1 MKYYFVI
8 IFVGLLFVQSA
19 FGQDEDLITK
29 KNLWQS
35 RAEIVTS
42 KLRKD
47 AQKVNELDEALIY
60 AKLAKLW
67 LSADKNLANDLFI
80 KSVDKIFFYSSE
92 DIKSNNQKFLQAT
105 NQILKII
112 SNQNPKQA
120 NRLIGIL
127 TDSEKITK
135 ENKNLSSEALIEFA
149 LQIVK
154 DNPGNA
160 NEIGI
165 LAFKMGQPDNFYQ
178 LYWELRKVDSN
189 LANKF
194 IKVVLS
200 SAISNPNG
208 EIAANLKIAIFP
220 ETAFSNVPES
230 IVSPNNIKIQTLDF
244 LANYLQRQQIK
255 FTNKSIESCSSEA
268 SLISPLQNQFAD
280 LLPLKEPVI
289 TQAIA
294 TCLSEQTDS
303 NRKLSST
310 GVSQSAQNSVEELL
324 KLADEADDDLG
335 IRTYYLLRAVSLAN
349 DKKQYKIATKI
360 LEDMNQEERESD
372 LEFWETLRYTVA
384 SGFAYQLYKEQDVAG
399 AIERLND
406 VPLENRAFAKVGFV
420 LKFSA
425 KDLSAR
431 SFCLERIQE
440 AEKEFI
446 KSEKT
451 FAEKSDFWFQII
463 KIYSNYDLHTKAS
476 ETFEEIVKEFN
487 KDNSEN
493 PKSESSITSV
503 SISSV
508 ISPELLEIQD
518 NFLFQ
523 TSDLINDKESRLQ
536 VNLAFLEISIKQ
548 FENYKKKI
556 SELPKQKIYKQ

>member
-1 MKYYFVI
+1 MKYCFVI
-8 IFVGLLFVQSA
+8 TFVGLFFVQSA

-29 KNLWQS
+29 KNLWQT
-35 RAEIVTS
+35 RAEIVTN
-42 KLRKD
+42 KLKKD
-47 AQKVNELDEALIY
+47 AQKSDELDEALIY

-67 LSADKNLANDLFI
+67 LKADKNLADDLFI

-105 NQILKII
+105 NQILRII

-127 TDSEKITK
+127 SDSEKIAK
-135 ENKNLSSEALIEFA
+135 ENKNLSSDALIEFA

-154 DNPGNA
+154 DNPTNA
-160 NEIGI
+160 TEIGV
-165 LAFKMGQPDNFYQ
+165 LAFRMGQPNEFYQ

-194 IKVVLS
+194 IKVVLF

-208 EIAANLKIAIFP
+208 EIAANLKTAVFP
-220 ETAFSNVPES
+220 EMAFPNVPES

-244 LANYLQRQQIK
+244 LANYLQGQRIK
-255 FTNKSIESCSSEA
+255 FTNKSIQSCSNEA

-303 NRKLSST
+303 NRKLSSS
-310 GVSQSAQNSVEELL
+310 GISRSAQNSIEELL
-324 KLADEADDDLG
+324 KLADEADDDLR
-335 IRTYYLLRAVSLAN
+335 IRTYYLLRAISLAN

-360 LEDMNQEERESD
+360 LESMKQEEREID
-372 LEFWETLRYTVA
+372 LDFWETLRYTIA
-384 SGFAYQLYKEQDVAG
+384 SGFAYQLYQEQDVAG
-399 AIERLND
+399 AIDTLED
-406 VPLENRAFAKVGFV
+406 VPLDNRAFAKVGFV

-431 SFCLERIQE
+431 NFCLERIQE

-446 KSEKT
+446 KSEKS
-451 FAEKSDFWFQII
+451 FAEKSNFWFQII
-463 KIYSNYDLHTKAS
+463 KIYSNYDLQTEAS
-476 ETFEEIVKEFN
+476 KTFEEIVKEFN
-487 KDNSEN
+487 KDISEN
-493 PKSESSITSV
+493 SKSKSSITSEA
-503 SISSV
+503 ISKV
-508 ISPELLEIQD
+508 VSPELLEIQD

-523 TSDLINDKESRLQ
+523 TSDLINDRESRLQ
-536 VNLAFLEISIKQ
+536 VNLAFLELSIKQ
-548 FENYKKKI
+548 LENYNKKI
-556 SELPKQKIYKQ
+556 SELSKQRNI